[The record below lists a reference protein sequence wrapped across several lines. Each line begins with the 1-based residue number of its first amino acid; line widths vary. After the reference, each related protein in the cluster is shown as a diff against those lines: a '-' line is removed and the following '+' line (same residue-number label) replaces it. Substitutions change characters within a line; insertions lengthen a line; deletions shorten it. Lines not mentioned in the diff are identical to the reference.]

1 MADGESRV
9 DHREMQMAALKYDI
23 STARPL
29 RELIAHEIGLGV
41 DLKYLAVKY
50 GHFKNVTLEAIQRF
64 KAKLDGEKEA
74 RDRER
79 EARNER

>member
-1 MADGESRV
+1 MVNEDKA
-9 DHREMQMAALKYDI
+9 DHREMQMAALRYDI

-29 RELIAHEIGLGV
+29 RELIAHEIELGT
-41 DLKYLAVKY
+41 DLKYIAIKY
-50 GHFKNVTLEAIQRF
+50 GHFKNVTLEGIQRL

-74 RDRER
+74 RDRDR